1 MTFNDDIEAEL
12 AHVQPKTQA
21 MSESWGASAILF
33 GAGSLLWP
41 LVFFLAFFARA
52 GMLAAEEST
61 APHYG
66 AAWRE
71 TIEVVAISGQYVGW
85 VAPSL
90 LALLVGLGFLI
101 TPNSDLDSQSVL
113 RPLPYVAALIGGFM
127 LAWSVLSVV
136 VLSTHSPTATSEG
149 GQQLWGLLF
158 LTPVSVMLA
167 LVLGRLDFRPVAR
180 RVALL
185 KTSII
190 RAERERDILAD
201 GTLFYRRHGATT
213 HLKRSP
219 WKRLV
224 IVQSCVAVLVFFSF
238 WFVHDEPLSSAF
250 LEAGYV
256 VAVGVLVFLVVSLI
270 QRELIEARLSK
281 YTGHEVKGRI
291 ELIGGVI
298 LTLGVGALVV
308 YNMWFVLAEIRP
320 AFVPAV
326 YASLFILST
335 WLTNPFTLRHSG
347 WPLVVLREREK
358 ALARMRT
365 KLEQLVDLEDDSRS

>member
-113 RPLPYVAALIGGFM
+113 RPLPYVAALIGGVHAR
-127 LAWSVLSVV
+127 LERA
-136 VLSTHSPTATSEG
+136 
-149 GQQLWGLLF
+149 
-158 LTPVSVMLA
+158 
-167 LVLGRLDFRPVAR
+167 LGRRALDAFAHRDERGWPAALGP
-180 RVALL
+180 ALL
-185 KTSII
+185 DARIGHA
-190 RAERERDILAD
+190 RAR
-201 GTLFYRRHGATT
+201 
-213 HLKRSP
+213 
-219 WKRLV
+219 
-224 IVQSCVAVLVFFSF
+224 
-238 WFVHDEPLSSAF
+238 
-250 LEAGYV
+250 AG
-256 VAVGVLVFLVVSLI
+256 
-270 QRELIEARLSK
+270 
-281 YTGHEVKGRI
+281 
-291 ELIGGVI
+291 
-298 LTLGVGALVV
+298 
-308 YNMWFVLAEIRP
+308 
-320 AFVPAV
+320 
-326 YASLFILST
+326 
-335 WLTNPFTLRHSG
+335 
-347 WPLVVLREREK
+347 K
-358 ALARMRT
+358 A
-365 KLEQLVDLEDDSRS
+365 